1 MIPII
6 RPINSKITKCLL
18 KKNVFIFFDLE
29 SYGKQKRQ
37 KNHYQYKVNT
47 IDEIEIYIKKY
58 STKNLLVRVDNPN
71 SPFFKDQLIFLKKKN
86 VANIMIPYFKNIKD
100 LKDLKKLNLTP
111 KNLIFL
117 FETIQS
123 VNKIEKFIK
132 IYNISKC
139 YIGLN
144 DLSISLGYGN
154 PYETA
159 KLFFSP
165 LITKKAKFLKRKK
178 IKFGVGGISYFNDT
192 NLLFSPKVIK
202 KRFNELGSQHVLMSS
217 NFYKKISEIK
227 SQKKIDNFLDKYIQF
242 LKN

>member
-6 RPINSKITKCLL
+6 RPINSKMTKCLL

-29 SYGKQKRQ
+29 NYGKQKRQ
-37 KNHYQYKVNT
+37 QNHYQYRVNT
-47 IDEIEIYIKKY
+47 IDEIETHIKKY

-71 SPFFKDQLIFLKKKN
+71 SPMFNDQLIFLKKKN
-86 VANIMIPYFKNIKD
+86 IENIMIPYFKNIKD
-100 LKDLKKLNLTP
+100 LKDLKKLNFTP

-159 KLFFSP
+159 NLFFSS
-165 LITKKAKFLKRKK
+165 LITKKSKFLKRKE
-178 IKFGVGGISYFNDT
+178 INFGVGGISYFNDK
-192 NLLFSPKVIK
+192 NLIFSPKLIK
-202 KRFNELGSQHVLMSS
+202 KRLNELGSQYVLMSS
-217 NFYKKISEIK
+217 NFYKKISKLKTK
-227 SQKKIDNFLDKYIQF
+227 SKIDNFLNKNIQF